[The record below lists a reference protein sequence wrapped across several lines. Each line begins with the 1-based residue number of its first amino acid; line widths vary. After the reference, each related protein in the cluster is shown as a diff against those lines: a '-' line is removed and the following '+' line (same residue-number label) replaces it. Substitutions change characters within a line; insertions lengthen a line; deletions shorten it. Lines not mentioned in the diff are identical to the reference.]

1 MGLRMVELQSWTTG
15 IVDSPRQ
22 RVINEQKRAAQA
34 WRRIQ
39 EKPMSVVFK
48 NSANQ
53 KLPGQVVRVES
64 DNTATPS
71 MSTVGSAPK
80 RKVIV
85 YGIRNHATLPNTD
98 IKENYVFVYDGDQY
112 RCIDI
117 IITLG
122 EIQTIWEA
130 YG

>member
-1 MGLRMVELQSWTTG
+1 
-15 IVDSPRQ
+15 
-22 RVINEQKRAAQA
+22 
-34 WRRIQ
+34 
-39 EKPMSVVFK
+39 MSVIFK
-48 NSANQ
+48 NSAGQ

-71 MSTVGSAPK
+71 LSTAGGAPK

-98 IKENYVFVYDGDQY
+98 IKENYVFVYEGDQY

-117 IITLG
+117 IATLG

>member
-1 MGLRMVELQSWTTG
+1 MVELQSWTTG
-15 IVDSPRQ
+15 VVATPRKITLLEQ
-22 RVINEQKRAAQA
+22 RRAAEA
-34 WRRIQ
+34 WRRIL
-39 EKPMSVVFK
+39 EKRLSVIFK
-48 NSANQ
+48 NSAGQ

>member
-1 MGLRMVELQSWTTG
+1 MVELQSWTTG

>member
-1 MGLRMVELQSWTTG
+1 MVDLQSWITG
-15 IVDSPRQ
+15 IIATPRS
-22 RVINEQKRAAQA
+22 RTIREQIFAAES

-39 EKPMSVVFK
+39 ENPLMVIFK
-48 NSANQ
+48 NSSGV
-53 KLPGQVVRVES
+53 KLPGQAVRVES

-71 MSTVGSAPK
+71 MSTAGTAPK

-98 IKENYVFVYDGDQY
+98 IKENYVFVYEGDQY

-117 IITLG
+117 IPTLG

>member
-1 MGLRMVELQSWTTG
+1 MVELQSWITG
-15 IVDSPRQ
+15 VIDTPKGRL
-22 RVINEQKRAAQA
+22 INEQGRAAEA

-39 EKPMSVVFK
+39 EKPMSVIFK
-48 NSANQ
+48 NSAGS

-71 MSTVGSAPK
+71 MSTVGTAPK

-85 YGIRNHATLPNTD
+85 YGIKNHATLPNTD
-98 IKENYVFVYDGDQY
+98 MKETYTFVYDGDQY

-117 IITLG
+117 IVTLG
-122 EIQTIWEA
+122 EIQGIWEA
-130 YG
+130 FG